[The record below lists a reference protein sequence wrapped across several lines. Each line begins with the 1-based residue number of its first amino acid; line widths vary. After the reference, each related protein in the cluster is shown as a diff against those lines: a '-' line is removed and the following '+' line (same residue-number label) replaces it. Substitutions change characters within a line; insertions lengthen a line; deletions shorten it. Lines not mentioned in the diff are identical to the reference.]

1 MKIGTFNI
9 GEKHGISEFHDV
21 NEGKI
26 FEERWEYGEL
36 IERKLILSEQDDEYA
51 DGN

>member
-1 MKIGTFNI
+1 M
-9 GEKHGISEFHDV
+9 

-26 FEERWEYGEL
+26 FQEKWEYGEL

-51 DGN
+51 DGNYTIKK